1 MKCANCQI
9 YDRSQSVVYNSG
21 YCSLKKSYVW
31 GDTFCMCLNFIPRLH
46 DECKIK
52 EEVQYAG
59 YGKSV
64 GQRS

>member
-31 GDTFCMCLNFIPRLH
+31 GDTFCMCVDYILRLH

-52 EEVQYAG
+52 EEV
-59 YGKSV
+59 
-64 GQRS
+64 